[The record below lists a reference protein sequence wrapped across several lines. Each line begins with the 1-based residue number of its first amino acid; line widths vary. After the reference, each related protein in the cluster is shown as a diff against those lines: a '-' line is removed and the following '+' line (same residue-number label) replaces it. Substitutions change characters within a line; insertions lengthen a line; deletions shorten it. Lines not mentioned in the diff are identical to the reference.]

1 MTRTLFRWLSLL
13 VLLLILSGASLAFAA
28 EDQIYTIKK
37 GDTLWD
43 LSKKFIDDP
52 YYWPNIWAKNPEIT
66 NPHLIFPGQKVRI
79 LDGRLEIIP
88 AYPEA
93 GTQSNEAV
101 DSSQIDAPTLKT
113 ATEELIKIKSTGS
126 GDGFILTDEEPL
138 GILVD
143 SVDDRILLTENDM
156 VFLKMKDISNVT
168 VGDTYGLFERGKL
181 IKHPHT
187 NQPIGTMMNNLGF
200 LQITEINNDTA
211 VAKIGKVFRE
221 IMRGAELFEYIPQRK
236 EITLQRGTTDQ
247 GGYIIA
253 ARDEKG
259 TLSSNDIIFVDLGSD
274 DGLVSGNLFYI
285 SRPRKVSD
293 EIIKQA
299 GAVQL
304 PDAVLGAAITIETKA
319 KTASAIIIKSVDA
332 AFIGDKVSVVTD

>member
-13 VLLLILSGASLAFAA
+13 LLLLVLSGTSLAIAA

-52 YYWPNIWAKNPEIT
+52 YYWPNIWSKNPEIT

-93 GTQSNEAV
+93 GKKTNV
-101 DSSQIDAPTLKT
+101 TAPTLT
-113 ATEELIKIKSTGS
+113 AGTEELITIKSTGS
-126 GDGFILTDEEPL
+126 GDGFILTDEESL

-143 SVDDRILLTENDM
+143 SVDNRILLTKNDV
-156 VFLKMKDISNVT
+156 VFLKMKDTSSVT
-168 VGDTYGLFERGKL
+168 VGDTYGLFERGDL

-187 NQPIGTMMNNLGF
+187 NQLIGTMMNNLGF
-200 LQITEINNDTA
+200 LQITEINGET
-211 VAKIGKVFRE
+211 VIAKIGEAFRE

-259 TLSSNDIIFVDLGSD
+259 TLSTNDIIFVDLGSD
-274 DGLVSGNLFYI
+274 EGLVSGNLFYI
-285 SRPRKVSD
+285 SRPRKASD

-299 GAVQL
+299 GPVQL

-332 AFIGDKVSVVTD
+332 AFIGDKISIVTN

>member
-13 VLLLILSGASLAFAA
+13 VLLLVLSGTSLAIAA

-66 NPHLIFPGQKVRI
+66 NPHLIFPGQKIQI
-79 LDGRLEIIP
+79 LDGRLVIIP

-93 GTQSNEAV
+93 KAQTGVETDNQ
-101 DSSQIDAPTLKT
+101 QITPPTLK
-113 ATEELIKIKSTGS
+113 TEELIKIKSTGS
-126 GDGFILTDEEPL
+126 GDGFILTNEDSL

-143 SVDDRILLTENDM
+143 SVDNRILLTKDDV
-156 VFLKMKDISNVT
+156 VFLKMNDLSRVT
-168 VGDTYGLFERGKL
+168 VGDTYGLFERGKK
-181 IKHPHT
+181 IKDPHT
-187 NQPIGTMMNNLGF
+187 NKLVGTMMYNLGF
-200 LQITEINNDTA
+200 LQITEINGET
-211 VAKIGKVFRE
+211 VIAKIGNVFRE
-221 IMRGAELFEYIPQRK
+221 IARGAEIFEYIPQRK
-236 EITLQRGTTDQ
+236 EITLQRGSTDKS
-247 GGYIIA
+247 GYIIA

-259 TLSSNDIIFVDLGSD
+259 TFSTNDIVFVNLGSD

-293 EIIKQA
+293 EVIKTA
-299 GAVQL
+299 GEVNL